1 MKIEYYRCGDYL
13 FPNLTIEETQEQSLG
28 KYGRMRKRYLKEHR
42 PVHYSMLLLSGELY
56 QHLSEIDQACN
67 ERLDCIISQMKKQ
80 ARITEQLK
88 ADDQMRWVQE
98 MNNIQAAAEE
108 IILREMIYSY

>member
-1 MKIEYYRCGDYL
+1 MKIEYDRCGDYL
-13 FPNLTIEETQEQSLG
+13 FPNLAIEETGQSIG
-28 KYGRMRKRYLKEHR
+28 KYSRLRKQYLKEHR
-42 PVHYSMLLLSGELY
+42 SALYSTLLLSGELY
-56 QHLSEIDQACN
+56 QHLAEIDQACN

-88 ADDQMRWVQE
+88 AADQMRWVRE

-108 IILREMIYSY
+108 IILQEMIYSD

>member
-13 FPNLTIEETQEQSLG
+13 FPNLTIEETEQTIG
-28 KYGRMRKRYLKEHR
+28 KYGRLRKRYLKEHR
-42 PVHYSMLLLSGELY
+42 SELYSTLLLSGELY
-56 QHLSEIDQACN
+56 KHLAEIDQACN

-80 ARITEQLK
+80 ARITEHLK
-88 ADDQMRWVQE
+88 AADQMRWVRE

-108 IILREMIYSY
+108 IILQEMICSD